1 MTTVMTVVTN
11 LNRKRP
17 RAELRE
23 AIFTAALLLIQ
34 ERGYDGASVDDI
46 AAAAGV
52 AKGTF
57 FNFFPTKLDVMKAYY
72 AGIDV
77 EVVRLR
83 AQMDA
88 ASPLEAFRTYAD
100 GVEAILLREGR
111 LMLDLL
117 DLAASDPD
125 MRRID
130 EDSGAADADEF
141 ATYLASAQALGRIR
155 ANVDP
160 VKASV
165 VCVDLW
171 AGAIRAWLLHPR
183 SGSLG
188 PLFGG
193 RIDLLFFG
201 LGYHP

>member
-1 MTTVMTVVTN
+1 MTVVTN